1 MGYYDQAI
9 GLAQEAQEAIK
20 VLDLLTESWSRY
32 DTETRWANNLTGDL
46 CPLEF
51 SLTFKGN
58 EKLPVVRFLIEPQES
73 PFTIQSSWKVGLEL
87 KEKLKVLPGVDV
99 SRFDKIYPIF
109 SPLADPQIPSTY
121 ESFSIWY
128 AADLKHNHPQFKV
141 YLNPRILGEKKAP
154 ELVHKALTTLNAK
167 VAWNFLFPR
176 LSNSESKLA
185 FLSLDLSTDV
195 KARIKVYVA
204 NQLINDIESQ
214 LQGCRYYVNGT
225 ASSWIKTLINKENL
239 FNVKP
244 IVITFNFTV
253 GNDFPVPTIH
263 IPVNAYVKNDGS
275 LFND

>member
-1 MGYYDQAI
+1 M
-9 GLAQEAQEAIK
+9 
-20 VLDLLTESWSRY
+20 
-32 DTETRWANNLTGDL
+32 
-46 CPLEF
+46 
-51 SLTFKGN
+51 
-58 EKLPVVRFLIEPQES
+58 
-73 PFTIQSSWKVGLEL
+73 
-87 KEKLKVLPGVDV
+87 
-99 SRFDKIYPIF
+99 
-109 SPLADPQIPSTY
+109 
-121 ESFSIWY
+121 
-128 AADLKHNHPQFKV
+128 
-141 YLNPRILGEKKAP
+141 NPRILGEKKAP

-263 IPVNAYVKNDGS
+263 IPVNAYVKNDGIVIQRLNKLLSPSQVKILTAIISQISKRPLESGSFLTYIS
-275 LFND
+275 LRPSENGQLDITCYLSSAIFDL